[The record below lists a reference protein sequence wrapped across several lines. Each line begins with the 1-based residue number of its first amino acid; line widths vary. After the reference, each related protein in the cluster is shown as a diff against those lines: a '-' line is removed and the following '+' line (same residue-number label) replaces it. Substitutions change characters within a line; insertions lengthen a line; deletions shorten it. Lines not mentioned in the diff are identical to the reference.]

1 MGIVLEALI
10 VIVVATIL
18 GVLSG
23 LYFVAGV
30 GVALA
35 CLIGFGI
42 FVLALIGIGLV
53 FSADGVDIF

>member
-1 MGIVLEALI
+1 MLEALI
-10 VIVVATIL
+10 VIVIATIL

-35 CLIGFGI
+35 CLIGFGV
-42 FVLALIGIGLV
+42 FALALIGFGIL
-53 FSADGVDIF
+53 FSSDGVDIF